1 MARIIRYYPKTR
13 ENPGNPDNPGNP
25 QNSPDFTQFD
35 IAPTRHQP
43 WHLCRHLSLEINEEA
58 RTVICKNCGCEL
70 DPFNALLEFADKQRR
85 DLRQMAQWLAAR
97 KEFERIQAEWSLT
110 IAEKRRI
117 RKAMENNKLI
127 RAEMELFTNSL
138 PGHDGSQP

>member
-1 MARIIRYYPKTR
+1 MARIIRYYPKLR
-13 ENPGNPDNPGNP
+13 ENPGNPENR
-25 QNSPDFTQFD
+25 PDFTKFD
-35 IAPTRHQP
+35 IAPTPHQP
-43 WHLCRHLSLEINEEA
+43 WRDCRHLSLEINKEA

-70 DPFNALLEFADKQRR
+70 DPFNALLEFADRQRR

-117 RKAMENNKLI
+117 RKAMENNQLI
-127 RAEMELFTNSL
+127 RAELALFNASL

>member
-1 MARIIRYYPKTR
+1 MARIIRYYPKLR
-13 ENPGNPDNPGNP
+13 ENPGNP
-25 QNSPDFTQFD
+25 QNSPDFTKFD
-35 IAPTRHQP
+35 ITPTPHQP
-43 WHLCRHLSLEINEEA
+43 WNLCRHLSLEINEEA

-70 DPFNALLEFADKQRR
+70 DPFNALLEFADRQRR
-85 DLRQMAQWLAAR
+85 DLRQMAQWLAAK

-117 RKAMENNKLI
+117 RKAMENNQLI
-127 RAEMELFTNSL
+127 RAELALFNASL